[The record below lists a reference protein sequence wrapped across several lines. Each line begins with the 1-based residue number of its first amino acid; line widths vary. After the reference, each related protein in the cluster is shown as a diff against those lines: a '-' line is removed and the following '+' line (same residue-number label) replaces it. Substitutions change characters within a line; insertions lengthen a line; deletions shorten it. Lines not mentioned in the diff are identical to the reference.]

1 MTILIRNLGEMHS
14 TIDSILS
21 NYDGDGPI
29 RVIWPR
35 RIKKNAQKF
44 RRLFS
49 GNVVYAVKCN
59 PDPTIL
65 EALKQGGINDFDV
78 ASIGEIEFIK
88 TWNQDSVLYFQHPVK
103 SRSAIN
109 SAYQNHGVRH
119 FSIDHAD
126 ELNKIFEELPTNPEI
141 VVYVR
146 LATPELGAKED
157 LSNKFGAN
165 AEEASKLL
173 KSINSRGLSPALS
186 FHVGSQC
193 YRPEAYRVALALVK
207 KVMDV
212 SEVPIRCLN
221 LGGGFPVTYTG
232 DPVAPLEVF
241 MREIDAGLSSLS
253 LDQNVELFCEPGRSL
268 VAEGMSVVAR
278 VCLRKRNKL
287 YINDGIFGHFLE
299 THLHDFQP
307 PNRAIRPGSRLSQD
321 IESYEVFGAT
331 CDGNDVLPG
340 KLELPNDI
348 REGDWIE
355 FGNMGAYSSALSSGF
370 NGFGVEALVS
380 LC

>member
-35 RIKKNAQKF
+35 RIKKNAQNF

-59 PDPTIL
+59 PDPRIL

-88 TWNQDSVLYFQHPVK
+88 GWNQDSALYFQHPVK

-109 SAYQNHGVRH
+109 LAYQKHGVRH

-126 ELNKIFEELPTNPEI
+126 ELNKIFEELPINPDI

-157 LSNKFGAN
+157 LSNKFGAG
-165 AEEASKLL
+165 AKEASKLL
-173 KSINSRGLSPALS
+173 KSIHSHGLSSAVS

-207 KVMDV
+207 EVMAV

-221 LGGGFPVTYTG
+221 VGGGFPVSYSG
-232 DPVAPLEVF
+232 DLVAPLEVF
-241 MREIDAGLSSLS
+241 MKEIEVGLDSLS
-253 LDQNVELFCEPGRSL
+253 LNQNVELFCEPGRSL

-278 VCLRKRNKL
+278 VCLRKKNKL

-299 THLHDFQP
+299 TYLHGFQP
-307 PNRAIRPGSRLSQD
+307 PNRAIRPGSGLSQNV
-321 IESYEVFGAT
+321 ESYEVFGAT

-355 FGNMGAYSSALSSGF
+355 FSNMGAYSSALSSGF
-370 NGFGVEALVS
+370 NGFDVEAVIS